1 MEFVLDIL
9 VFAVL
14 MWIYHSLKLFFKM
27 QKLQK
32 KMPLQD
38 VSKYSPEQVDRMLAY
53 IEQEERKEQE
63 KEEAPK

>member
-32 KMPLQD
+32 KMPFQD

-53 IEQEERKEQE
+53 IEQEERKERE